1 MKKTKLLESFHSK
14 SITWAKY
21 YLRLHLKHF
30 LDEYSGCG
38 RCGVEM
44 ALRSGVRGGSREPEA
59 WACGGG
65 GGGAVRRGS
74 VAESV
79 A

>member
-1 MKKTKLLESFHSK
+1 LWLATEKKTTLLESFHSK

-21 YLRLHLKHF
+21 YLGLHLKHF
-30 LDEYSGCG
+30 LDEYSECG

-59 WACGGG
+59 WACGE
-65 GGGAVRRGS
+65 AEEELRG
-74 VAESV
+74 VGL
-79 A
+79 